1 MKYLTQNDIWS
12 LDQYNAKRDLFKKQ
26 LMTHKKDRR
35 LPIGPN
41 ATIYFE
47 DRLTMQY
54 QVQEM
59 LRIEGI
65 VVAEDIQQELDVY
78 NALIPDGS
86 NWKATFMLEFSDVEE
101 RKIALS
107 KMIDIESHIWVQ
119 IGDHEKIIPF
129 SDEDLERTNEHKTSA
144 VHFIRFE
151 LPVEQVATLKAGEV
165 LSFGISHAVYNHTV
179 NAITDNMRKLLL
191 QDLD

>member
-12 LDQYNAKRDLFKKQ
+12 LAQYDTNRDAFKKEI
-26 LMTHKKDRR
+26 MVHKKDRR
-35 LPIGPN
+35 LAIGPN

-65 VVAEDIQQELDVY
+65 VAAADIQQELDVY
-78 NALIPDGS
+78 NSLIPDGS
-86 NWKATFMLEFSDVEE
+86 NWKATFMLEFGDVEE
-101 RKIALS
+101 RKIALQ
-107 KMIDIESHIWVQ
+107 KLVGVENDTWVQ
-119 IGDHEKIIPF
+119 IGNHEKIIPF
-129 SDEDLERTNEHKTSA
+129 SDEDLSRTNDNKTSA
-144 VHFIRFE
+144 VHFIRFQ
-151 LPVEQVATLKAGEV
+151 LPADQIVDLKAGSS
-165 LSFGISHAVYNHTV
+165 LSFGISHVAYNYTV
-179 NAITDNMRKLLL
+179 NTLTDTMRQSLL